1 MPHSTLLSSIASDM
15 SVSFIK
21 AVRSHMVTY
30 NKTASKAAGT
40 APCQNHLL
48 QSSPITIPSA
58 FSGAARCPRRGRARE
73 GRGLRKDPQLPP
85 RPSRAPPS
93 PSGGSARPRR
103 HCPGAPRPR
112 PLRAGRQPLGSARG
126 SPGAHWPDG
135 GDGRGASSPRRA
147 ARPLPFP
154 WRRERRWFRAPG
166 NCGGHRESGCGL
178 APPKTVVMLR
188 TP

>member
-58 FSGAARCPRRGRARE
+58 FSGAAQCPRRGRARE
-73 GRGLRKDPQLPP
+73 GGGCARTRSSPHDPAELRHP
-85 RPSRAPPS
+85 RPADPPGPAAIIPERPGPAPCVPAAS
-93 PSGGSARPRR
+93 HWPA
-103 HCPGAPRPR
+103 PGAPQELIGQTGAMGGALHHPAVPHARSR
-112 PLRAGRQPLGSARG
+112 FHGGGNAAGSAL
-126 SPGAHWPDG
+126 PVTA
-135 GDGRGASSPRRA
+135 GDTGRPA
-147 ARPLPFP
+147 A
-154 WRRERRWFRAPG
+154 A
-166 NCGGHRESGCGL
+166 
-178 APPKTVVMLR
+178 
-188 TP
+188 